1 MLLLH
6 LVIWC
11 ASLWAARQNSDLVAI
26 QYSLDPAFSIAPE
39 PLAQVLI
46 SHLVRMDRTSVRAVS
61 FEVSVENRRWFCERQ
76 LVDGEQCL
84 REGEK
89 CRVETWIVV
98 CMTDTVQLMF
108 RQESKSTRVEVA
120 EGGYCEYRLRACNLT
135 LIGTRARNTY

>member
-11 ASLWAARQNSDLVAI
+11 VSLWAARQNSDLVAI

-46 SHLVRMDRTSVRAVS
+46 SHLVRMDRTSVRTVS
-61 FEVSVENRRWFCERQ
+61 FEVNVEKRLWFCERQ
-76 LVDGEQCL
+76 LVDEKQCL
-84 REGEK
+84 REDER
-89 CRVETWIVV
+89 CRVATWIIV

-108 RQESKSTRVEVA
+108 RQECKSTRVEVA
-120 EGGYCEYRLRACNLT
+120 EGGYSEYRLRACDLT
-135 LIGTRARNTY
+135 LIGIRARNT